1 VRRELGQKELQD
13 RIDARNQ
20 VAFSIWDGRVRM
32 SVAGFQD
39 KLLVLVQDGKLFL
52 ADGALASTHIL
63 KPEPLGQAMPHMV
76 ANEHFCMR
84 LATRISLRRYQQ
96 DHAASVE
103 ILRVPSPVLAI
114 TRFDRNMAHEQVQR
128 IHIID
133 GCQVLDMPVSAKYE
147 RNMGNGGDVAH
158 ICDGVSFERLLQGR
172 AHLEL
177 PAVGV
182 QRLVLWATTTLL
194 LGNSDAHGKNISF
207 YCGRAGLRVAELYDL
222 VSVVQYDAQK
232 YEHALAMAFGDAFT
246 LSEIRAYTLAD
257 FCVRSGIPRAYFV
270 RELTTLCKIALEELQ
285 HQALDPSYL
294 GEEVAFVRQ
303 IADFVQSQAI
313 KLLVIAPE
321 ISRLRH
327 DDLL

>member
-1 VRRELGQKELQD
+1 
-13 RIDARNQ
+13 
-20 VAFSIWDGRVRM
+20 
-32 SVAGFQD
+32 
-39 KLLVLVQDGKLFL
+39 
-52 ADGALASTHIL
+52 
-63 KPEPLGQAMPHMV
+63 
-76 ANEHFCMR
+76 
-84 LATRISLRRYQQ
+84 
-96 DHAASVE
+96 
-103 ILRVPSPVLAI
+103 VPSPVLAI